1 MFLYNNIFRNSTH
14 KSFFVF
20 PLHITND
27 GYNIRTCDFHH
38 GVYDIVST
46 CGLDFKFVYSN
57 ILFEFGLCQHGS
69 FNCP

>member
-1 MFLYNNIFRNSTH
+1 
-14 KSFFVF
+14 
-20 PLHITND
+20 
-27 GYNIRTCDFHH
+27 
-38 GVYDIVST
+38 VYDIVST